1 MEVKRGIPASPGI
14 SISQAFVLDSEEA
27 RIRQKFAAE
36 SEVNSEIEKFRSA
49 LLAAQQEVQNE
60 RDKVLSAVAPEYLA
74 IFDAHVAML
83 KDDVLRNEVERLISE
98 RSFTAAY
105 ALSRVFRT
113 YRRMFLNSEYLRRS
127 LPDIEDMQKRILRHI
142 LGERRETLRDL
153 GESVVVVARELT
165 PSQTVSFDRSHVV
178 GFATDAGGQTSHA
191 AILARALEIPAVV
204 GLGNITSDISGGDL
218 LVLDGNRGLVIIDP
232 DEKTLES
239 YRQKQLVTRTFLD
252 SLLRLRDQPAETRDG
267 ATATLLANIEFPEEV
282 ETCLSHGAG
291 GIGLY
296 RTEFLYVDGDTVP
309 SEQDHFKAYK
319 HAASKF
325 GDAPVVIRTLD
336 LAGDKF
342 FRGDRTV
349 AERNPF
355 LGCRSIRLAFL
366 NIDVFKTQ
374 LRAMLRASA
383 FGNVKILFP
392 MISCVDELRRAKLVL
407 GEVMRDLESG
417 NVPFNK
423 DIEVGIMIEVPSAA
437 LTADILAREADFFS
451 IGTNDLIQYTLAVDR
466 VNESVASLYMPTH
479 QSILRMIERVIQA
492 GADAGI
498 DVAMCGEMAGD
509 VSFTLLLLG
518 MGLRTFSLSPY
529 LIPEIKKII
538 RAVSVEEAV
547 AIKDQAMNLDDPELI
562 LEFLRERTRDILPE
576 AF

>member
-1 MEVKRGIPASPGI
+1 MEIKRGIPASPGI
-14 SISQAFVLDSEEA
+14 SISEAFVLDSEEA
-27 RIRQKFAAE
+27 RIKEKFAADGQSDAE
-36 SEVNSEIEKFRSA
+36 TDKFRNA
-49 LLAAQQEVQNE
+49 LLAAQNEVQKE
-60 RDKVLSAVAPEYLA
+60 RAKVANTVASEYLA
-74 IFDAHVAML
+74 IFDAHVTML
-83 KDDVLRNEVERLISE
+83 KDNVLRNEVERLINE
-98 RSFTAAY
+98 RRFTAAY
-105 ALSRVFRT
+105 ALSRVFRR
-113 YRRMFLNSEYLRRS
+113 YRTMFLNSEYLRRS

-142 LGERRETLRDL
+142 LGEKRETLREL
-153 GESVVVVARELT
+153 GGNVVVVARELT
-165 PSQTVSFDRSHVV
+165 PSQTVAFDRSHVV

-204 GLGNITSDISGGDL
+204 GLGDITTDVSGGDL
-218 LVLDGNRGLVIIDP
+218 LILDGNRGIVIIDP
-232 DEKTLES
+232 DQDTLES
-239 YRQKQLVTRTFLD
+239 YRQKQRVTKTFQE

-267 ATATLLANIEFPEEV
+267 ATATLLANIEFPEEIQ
-282 ETCLSHGAG
+282 TALAHGAS

-296 RTEFLYVDGDTVP
+296 RTEFLYADGDTVP
-309 SEQDHFKAYK
+309 SEDDHFKAYK
-319 HAASKF
+319 QAATGF

-342 FRGDRTV
+342 FRGDRSL

-355 LGCRSIRLAFL
+355 LGCRSVRLALL

-374 LRAMLRASA
+374 LRAMLRASV

-407 GEVMRDLESG
+407 GEVMHELESKH
-417 NVPFNK
+417 VPFKK

-479 QSILRMIERVIQA
+479 QSILRMIQLIIQA
-492 GADAGI
+492 GTDAGI

-509 VSFTLLLLG
+509 VTFTLLLLG

-529 LIPEIKKII
+529 LIAEIKKII

-547 AIKDQAMNLDDPELI
+547 AIKDQAMSLDDPELI
-562 LEFLRERTRDILPE
+562 LEFLRQRTRDILPE

>member
-1 MEVKRGIPASPGI
+1 MEIKRGIPASPGI
-14 SISQAFVLDSEEA
+14 SISEAFVLDSEEA
-27 RIRQKFAAE
+27 RIKEKFAAE
-36 SEVNSEIEKFRSA
+36 NQSGAEIDEFRNA
-49 LLAAQQEVQNE
+49 LLTAQNEVQKE
-60 RDKVLSAVAPEYLA
+60 RAKVASTVASEYLA
-74 IFDAHVAML
+74 IFDAHVTML
-83 KDDVLRNEVERLISE
+83 KDNVLRNEVERLITE
-98 RSFTAAY
+98 RGFTAAY
-105 ALSRVFRT
+105 ALSRVFRR
-113 YRRMFLNSEYLRRS
+113 YRAMFLNSEYLRRS

-142 LGERRETLRDL
+142 LGEKRETLREL
-153 GESVVVVARELT
+153 GGNVVVVARELT
-165 PSQTVSFDRSHVV
+165 PSQTVAFDRSHVV

-204 GLGNITSDISGGDL
+204 GLADITSGVSGGDL
-218 LVLDGNRGLVIIDP
+218 LILDGNRGMVIIDP
-232 DEKTLES
+232 DESTLGN
-239 YRQKQLVTRTFLD
+239 YRQKQRVTKTFQESLV
-252 SLLRLRDQPAETRDG
+252 RLRDQPAETRDG
-267 ATATLLANIEFPEEV
+267 ATVTLLANIEFPEEIQ
-282 ETCLSHGAG
+282 TSSSHGAS

-309 SEQDHFKAYK
+309 SEDDHFKAYK
-319 HAASKF
+319 QAATEF
-325 GDAPVVIRTLD
+325 GGAPVVIRTLD

-342 FRGDRTV
+342 FRGDRSL
-349 AERNPF
+349 AERNPL

-374 LRAMLRASA
+374 LRAMLRASV

-392 MISCVDELRRAKLVL
+392 MISCIDELRRAKLVL
-407 GEVMRDLESG
+407 GEVMHQLESEHI
-417 NVPFNK
+417 PFKK

-437 LTADILAREADFFS
+437 LAADILAREADFFS

-479 QSILRMIERVIQA
+479 QSILRMIEGIIQA
-492 GADAGI
+492 GTDAGI

-509 VSFTLLLLG
+509 VTFTLLLLG
-518 MGLRTFSLSPY
+518 MGLRSFSLSPY

-538 RAVSVEEAV
+538 RAVSVEQAV
-547 AIKDQAMNLDDPELI
+547 AIKEQVTNLDDPELI